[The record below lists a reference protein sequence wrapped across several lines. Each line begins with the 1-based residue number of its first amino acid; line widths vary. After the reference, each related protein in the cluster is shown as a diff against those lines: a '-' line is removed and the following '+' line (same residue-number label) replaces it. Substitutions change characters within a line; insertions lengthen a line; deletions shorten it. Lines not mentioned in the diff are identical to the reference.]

1 MEGFGQF
8 QRALEDTFTSLS
20 VFSDLEWNTIFKEYL
35 ASHEERPTDIEEFTF
50 NFPFFL
56 QQKSLEGDCPSYLF
70 ELAYVE
76 LAQDQILNSEISL
89 GPKKGIHL
97 NPTATFLNLEFDI
110 LHMLNEA
117 TRGSVQ
123 VIPRH
128 HVLCLFRDPV
138 SGFNHLEINQAR
150 LDILQSLEDGPRSKQ
165 ELGQTETVDELLKLG
180 LILEVS

>member
-1 MEGFGQF
+1 MDGFAPLQH
-8 QRALEDTFTSLS
+8 ALENTFTSLS
-20 VFSDLEWNTIFKEYL
+20 VFSDIDWSTIFKEYL
-35 ASHEERPTDIEEFTF
+35 ASHEERPTDVEEFTF
-50 NFPFFL
+50 NFPFYL

-76 LAQDQILNSEISL
+76 LAQTQILNSEISL
-89 GPKKGIHL
+89 SSKKGIHL

-110 LHMLNEA
+110 LKMLNEA

-123 VIPRH
+123 VLPRH
-128 HVLCLFRDPV
+128 HVLCMFRDPD
-138 SGFNHLEINQAR
+138 SGLNHLEINQAR
-150 LDILQSLEDGPRSKQ
+150 LDILQSLENGPRGKQ